1 MPKIEISTSD
11 HDFNEEAYKKAL
23 DIAKNEIDNMKAEL
37 EKLYQT
43 NQMLRV
49 ANEEMKKYI
58 DTHQTAERQETPQKT
73 AEKPFD
79 DCYEDC
85 DGIHCQICEIA
96 EEHTVP
102 DDDAVDIEID
112 HLIRENLDL
121 EGRLKGMEDALHI
134 ALAWIKYGSTEGAE
148 NEC

>member
-1 MPKIEISTSD
+1 MAKIEISTSD
-11 HDFNEEAYKKAL
+11 TNSFSEEAYKKAL

-58 DTHQTAERQETPQKT
+58 DTHQSAERQETPQKT
-73 AEKPFD
+73 AKKPFEDCVD
-79 DCYEDC
+79 DCDWC
-85 DGIHCQICEIA
+85 CNVCAVA
-96 EEHTVP
+96 EEHTEP

-112 HLIRENLDL
+112 RLIRENLDL
-121 EGRLKGMEDALHI
+121 EGRLKGFEDALHI
-134 ALAWIKYGSTEGAE
+134 LCAWLKFNPEIEEGDQ
-148 NEC
+148 

>member
-23 DIAKNEIDNMKAEL
+23 DIAKNEIDNMKVEL

-58 DTHQTAERQETPQKT
+58 DAHKPAEHNEKPPES
-73 AEKPFD
+73 AEKPFEDCLD
-79 DCYEDC
+79 DCDWCC
-85 DGIHCQICEIA
+85 DVCAVA

-102 DDDAVDIEID
+102 DSDAVDIEID

-134 ALAWIKYGSTEGAE
+134 ALAWIKYNPTEDAE
-148 NEC
+148 SVQK